1 MAKATTK
8 KLIYGVGFNDASY
21 KVLSIINGKKVICP
35 FYRSWTNMLARCY
48 SLKYQISS
56 PSCAGS
62 TVDDQWL
69 IFSVF
74 KSWMEKQDWKGKH
87 LDKDI
92 LLQGNKIYK
101 SSACIFVD
109 QSINKLL
116 TDRKGLRG
124 GYLIGVDFRKREG
137 KYRSQCSVNGKRKTL
152 GYFKSELQA
161 HEVYKKFKYK
171 HIAEI
176 ASQQSEPL
184 RTALL
189 NYVIEG

>member
-1 MAKATTK
+1 MAKVTTK
-8 KLIYGVGFNDASY
+8 KLIYGVGINDADY
-21 KVLSIINGKKVICP
+21 KVLSIINGKKELCP

-48 SLKYQISS
+48 SLKYQIFS

-62 TVDDQWL
+62 TVDDKWL

-101 SSACIFVD
+101 SSGCIFVD

-116 TDRKGLRG
+116 TDRKRLRG
-124 GYLIGVDFRKREG
+124 GCLIGVDFRKREG
-137 KYRSQCSVNGKRKTL
+137 KYRAQCSVNGKRKTL
-152 GYFKSELQA
+152 GYFNSELQA
-161 HEVYKKFKYK
+161 HEVYKAFKYK

-176 ASQQSEPL
+176 ANQQSEPL